1 MTMKKMSRPSC
12 LALVLYIMLAFDFGR
27 YSSSAKE
34 GSFYIMHCYEILSV
48 FFSKYLYSNIAY
60 VYSVNILLYM
70 YIIYGYTIQYVNF

>member
-1 MTMKKMSRPSC
+1 MK
-12 LALVLYIMLAFDFGR
+12 
-27 YSSSAKE
+27 
-34 GSFYIMHCYEILSV
+34 FYQF